1 VNKTQQKLVFIFGII
16 LLVGLCL
23 TGFIALGSGVTL
35 WFAFENSSNLP
46 TPTRRI
52 IRQAEALV
60 TPSPTIEA
68 SATAT
73 ATQPPPATSTF
84 TPVPTA
90 TPAPTQTPVPPTDTP
105 VPPTDTPEP
114 TQAPPTA
121 TPLPTDT
128 PIPAFPFAILETGQF
143 PTNHLDFD
151 VFIAV
156 TDAGNKPLNGYRV
169 IGQHSGGMQAESEV
183 SAPDW
188 THNSGA
194 MHYKAGN
201 IKYSVPKSP
210 GGTWVLQLIDGAGN
224 PVAPAVEFPFDPAN
238 PTWYFLLY
246 RKTD

>member
-1 VNKTQQKLVFIFGII
+1 MTKTQQKLVLIFGVI
-16 LLVGLCL
+16 LLAGLCL

-46 TPTRRI
+46 TPTRQI
-52 IRQAEALV
+52 VRQAAALV

-73 ATQPPPATSTF
+73 ATQPPPPTATF
-84 TPVPTA
+84 TRVPTV
-90 TPAPTQTPVPPTDTP
+90 TPAPTKTPVPPTETP
-105 VPPTDTPEP
+105 IPPTNTPLP
-114 TQAPPTA
+114 VQVPPTA

-128 PIPAFPFAILETGQF
+128 PMPAYPFTILETGQF

-156 TDAGNKPLNGYRV
+156 TDANNKPLNGYRV
-169 IGQHSGGMQAESEV
+169 VGQHSSGVQAESEV
-183 SAPDW
+183 SAPEW

-194 MHYKAGN
+194 MQYKAGN
-201 IKYSVPKSP
+201 IKYSVPQSP
-210 GGTWVLQLIDGAGN
+210 GGTWVLQLVDEN
-224 PVAPAVEFPFDPAN
+224 DEPVAPAVEFPFDPAN

-246 RKTD
+246 RKTG